1 MFLLTYRLRDQFEDE
16 FDKEKQKLIDEK
28 GEKIEKL
35 KNDLRQDLKKLEEDL
50 KIKYDADIEIT
61 REKCE
66 REKELVSALLQIV
79 SFSLYSTFVVF
90 TCINSVNIYIA
101 YPC

>member
-28 GEKIEKL
+28 DENIEKL

-50 KIKYDADIEIT
+50 KMKNDAEIEIT
-61 REKCE
+61 REKYE
-66 REKELVSALLQIV
+66 REKELVSFLPQIV
-79 SFSLYSTFVVF
+79 SFFLYSTFVIF
-90 TCINSVNIYIA
+90 TCINSTNIYIA